1 MLHLKE
7 RKSADLSSN
16 ANKQSGIKL
25 FTKITAM
32 AQRHHH
38 NVSAKQDNSQSSDE
52 KIKTKR
58 QRIKT

>member
-38 NVSAKQDNSQSSDE
+38 NVSAK
-52 KIKTKR
+52 
-58 QRIKT
+58 